1 MGKTLKHCWIVHSHS
16 IMPDRKN
23 GGTMMRLTLQNLG
36 TQVCADTYICP
47 SHRNAKHW
55 TEVLQNIK
63 SAQLVS
69 NIKTVKRKGK
79 VLIDADSKP
88 VVEWCGE
95 AKVLEERCRILWGP
109 TNNYNDLF
117 E

>member
-1 MGKTLKHCWIVHSHS
+1 MGKTLKHCWIVHSHT

-55 TEVLQNIK
+55 TEVLQNI
-63 SAQLVS
+63 SWVQIIS
-69 NIKTVKRKGK
+69 NIRTVKRNGK
-79 VLIDADSKP
+79 ILIDADSKP
-88 VVEWCGE
+88 VVEWYGE
-95 AKVLEERCRILWGP
+95 ASVLKEHCDVLWGS
-109 TNNYNDLF
+109 TNNFNNLF
-117 E
+117 D